1 MIKTLTSRALAVIA
15 VCALSLSAHAAE
27 VNVAVA
33 SNFTAPMKVIAQH
46 FEKETGHRAK
56 LSFGATGQFYAQIKN
71 GAPFGILLA
80 ADTTTPTKIAQ
91 EGLGLR
97 DSAFTYASGT
107 LVLWSKNPTLIDQ
120 SGEVLKQ
127 GKFNKIAIANPKLAP
142 YGAAALQV
150 ITKMGLGDTLKSKI
164 VEGSNISQTFQFVS
178 SGNASLGFVAL
189 SQVYENNKLKEGSGW
204 IIPNDMYAPIK
215 QDAIMLNSGQNN
227 PAAQAM
233 MQYLRSEQ
241 AKVIIRAFGYN
252 L

>member
-80 ADTTTPTKIAQ
+80 ADATTPAKIAQ

-97 DSAFTYASGT
+97 DSTFTYASGT
-107 LVLWSKNPTLIDQ
+107 LVLWSKKPTLIDQ

-127 GKFNKIAIANPKLAP
+127 GQFNKIAIANPKLAP

-150 ITKMGLGDTLKSKI
+150 ITKMDLGESLKSKI

-178 SGNASLGFVAL
+178 SENASLGFVAL
-189 SQVYENNKLKEGSGW
+189 SQVYENNKLKEGSAW
-204 IIPNDMYAPIK
+204 IIPKDMYTPIK
-215 QDAIMLNSGQNN
+215 QDAIMLTGSENN
-227 PAAQAM
+227 PAAQALM
-233 MQYLRSEQ
+233 KYLRSEQ
-241 AKVIIRAFGYN
+241 AKVIIRSFGYN

>member
-80 ADTTTPTKIAQ
+80 ADTTTPAKIAQ

-97 DSAFTYASGT
+97 DSTFTYASGT
-107 LVLWSKNPTLIDQ
+107 LVLWSKKPTLIDQ

-127 GKFNKIAIANPKLAP
+127 GQFNKIAIANPKLAP

-150 ITKMGLGDTLKSKI
+150 ITKMDLGESLKSKI

-178 SGNASLGFVAL
+178 SENASLGFVAL
-189 SQVYENNKLKEGSGW
+189 SQVYENNKLKEGSAW
-204 IIPNDMYAPIK
+204 IIPKDMYTPIK
-215 QDAIMLNSGQNN
+215 QDAIMLTGSENN
-227 PAAQAM
+227 PAAQALM
-233 MQYLRSEQ
+233 KYLRSEQ
-241 AKVIIRAFGYN
+241 AKVIIRSFGYN